1 MRRVHQSGDRGQ
13 TLPMYV
19 VVVGGLLFLAFVY
32 FAFAQAAVAR
42 NGGQSA
48 ADAAALAA
56 AQDVRDELTQ
66 GFFDDIANPETL
78 ADWLDAKGFEGSG
91 EGAAAQLAASNRSD
105 LSGIQFA
112 WVQGDPAFTANIET
126 QYTVGKSLLPG
137 TEGTHARAHATAVI
151 EPLCAIAP
159 DADLAKLVVIDC
171 RGSGVWEL
179 DPKDIADVDPGAL
192 PKAKDLFSVHL
203 AEGQ

>member
-1 MRRVHQSGDRGQ
+1 MGRLRNDRGQ

-19 VVVGGLLFLAFVY
+19 VVVGGLLFLAFAY

-66 GFFDDIANPETL
+66 GFFDDIANPVAL
-78 ADWLDAKGFEGSG
+78 VKWLDAQGAKGNGD
-91 EGAAAQLAASNRSD
+91 GAAAQLAASNRSD
-105 LSGIQFA
+105 LVGGVGFA
-112 WVQGDPAFTANIET
+112 WRQGDPAFTASIQT
-126 QYTVGKSLLPG
+126 RYTVGKSILPI
-137 TEGTHARAHATAVI
+137 TEGIHAKANATAVI
-151 EPLCAIAP
+151 EPLCVIAP

-171 RGSGVWEL
+171 KGSGIWEIDPTKITEL
-179 DPKDIADVDPGAL
+179 DPDVL
-192 PKAKDLFSVHL
+192 PKANDLFSVHL
-203 AEGQ
+203 AE

>member
-1 MRRVHQSGDRGQ
+1 MKLARRGGDRGQ

-66 GFFDDIANPETL
+66 GFFDDIANPEVL
-78 ADWLDAKGFEGSG
+78 VEWLDAKRFEGTG
-91 EGAAAQLAASNRSD
+91 LGAATQLAAANRAD
-105 LSGIQFA
+105 LVSVQPA
-112 WVQGDPAFTANIET
+112 SVQGDPAFEANIRT
-126 QYTVGKSLLPG
+126 QYTVGKSILPG
-137 TEGTHARAHATAVI
+137 TEGTHANANATAVI
-151 EPLCAIAP
+151 EPLCVIAP

-171 RGSGVWEL
+171 KGSGIWEIDPTKIAEL
-179 DPKDIADVDPGAL
+179 DPAAL
-192 PKAKDLFSVHL
+192 PKANDLFSVHL
-203 AEGQ
+203 AE